1 MKDDYAV
8 FVDCEKCVRYS
19 PHFLGVWGEE
29 VPQQKGEG
37 TWTFSPSIM
46 SQINLR
52 SHPVDAVTIIT
63 TTTNIIIEPSIIF
76 SINMILG
83 CVDETPWTKATIDKS
98 SD

>member
-19 PHFLGVWGEE
+19 PHFSGVWGEE

-52 SHPVDAVTIIT
+52 SHPVDAVTITT
-63 TTTNIIIEPSIIF
+63 TTTNIIIELSIIF

>member
-8 FVDCEKCVRYS
+8 FVDFEKCVRYS
-19 PHFLGVWGEE
+19 PHFSGVWGEE
-29 VPQQKGEG
+29 VLQQKGEG